1 MPSDTLAPLLRY
13 VTAAYDAWGA
23 TLRFQ
28 GQFLSFV
35 FLSFVLLPS
44 RSIGAVFV
52 RVHSQ
57 RFIAQPIFDALILAV
72 DQSVSGG
79 ALSLS
84 LSVLCAALLL
94 SDDYFSA
101 NRRKYRVEFPS
112 LVGASTLSSG
122 STDSRINRTI
132 PVA

>member
-1 MPSDTLAPLLRY
+1 MTRGVLRC
-13 VTAAYDAWGA
+13 AFKAS
-23 TLRFQ
+23 F
-28 GQFLSFV
+28 FV

-84 LSVLCAALLL
+84 LSQFSAQLSCSPTIIFPPTVENIESNFPRLLALPLCLAAL
-94 SDDYFSA
+94 
-101 NRRKYRVEFPS
+101 
-112 LVGASTLSSG
+112 
-122 STDSRINRTI
+122 RI
-132 PVA
+132 AE

>member
-84 LSVLCAALLL
+84 LSSLRSSSAL
-94 SDDYFSA
+94 
-101 NRRKYRVEFPS
+101 RRLFFRQP
-112 LVGASTLSSG
+112 
-122 STDSRINRTI
+122 
-132 PVA
+132 